1 MSESKTKQ
9 LDCID
14 KIFDYVDDVLWLVT
28 LEYDD
33 DLESKYEAGRAT
45 VAKQVSE
52 IIGTWRANE

>member
-9 LDCID
+9 LDSID
-14 KIFDYVDDVLWLVT
+14 KIFDYVDDVIM
-28 LEYDD
+28 
-33 DLESKYEAGRAT
+33 AGQAGKAT

>member
-14 KIFDYVDDVLWLVT
+14 KIFDYV
-28 LEYDD
+28 D